1 MKFIFKLLIIF
12 FLLIISFIYGVYIG
26 IVDNNYIHDKKRL
39 LLNGKTIASYYLK
52 RLNYSIDKINI
63 DLSKENERLIQ
74 RQIDKA
80 IKNKIINKDSISWV
94 KAKIST
100 NQIKTSGKIKIKGM
114 FLDDFEKEERQ
125 FSYSVKMKK
134 PFNALHILIYIIQ
147 KKDLSFTSGME
158 TSYLKS

>member
-1 MKFIFKLLIIF
+1 MLINIKKYLIFKMKFIFKLLIF

-80 IKNKIINKDSISWV
+80 IKNKNNKQGFNIM
-94 KAKIST
+94 
-100 NQIKTSGKIKIKGM
+100 GKSK
-114 FLDDFEKEERQ
+114 
-125 FSYSVKMKK
+125 
-134 PFNALHILIYIIQ
+134 NIY
-147 KKDLSFTSGME
+147 
-158 TSYLKS
+158 